1 VTRSSEG
8 KSVRR
13 FKENLAMNSFW
24 DVSWWDVFLYGVV
37 PPIVLVVAVGL
48 WKLGRASVRL
58 CDAGQLTWPQPG
70 YFVPIG
76 PTPTTVGRGVTG
88 SGHSAKYALP
98 KLRHISR
105 TSDRSTQLLVD
116 RLPTGASR
124 RGSRDASKD
133 HES

>member
-1 VTRSSEG
+1 VTKSSEG

-24 DVSWWDVFLYGVV
+24 DVSWWDVFKYGVV

-76 PTPTTVGRGVTG
+76 AADDRWSWGDWEWAFSEVGTPEAATYLKNVRPLNAAPGGPPTDGRI
-88 SGHSAKYALP
+88 P
-98 KLRHISR
+98 SR
-105 TSDRSTQLLVD
+105 I
-116 RLPTGASR
+116 AR
-124 RGSRDASKD
+124 REQD